1 MANVHVEVPDAWVE
15 AADERDLSL
24 AEYTRRMVRA
34 GRRQFGVDYDP
45 QETPANPKTLKQ
57 DDSDSSGS
65 EIETQL
71 KTWIL
76 ANLSTDD
83 AQDVD
88 DLVALLEDDLATL
101 ADELCDERKAK
112 YRRSQGGYLKIA
124 SDE

>member
-1 MANVHVEVPDAWVE
+1 MRMTTVNMEVPDAWVE

-34 GRRQFGVDYDP
+34 GRRQFGVDYEP
-45 QETPANPKTLKQ
+45 QEVPANPKTLKQ
-57 DDSDSSGS
+57 DDSSGS

-71 KTWIL
+71 KTWIRT
-76 ANLSTDD
+76 NLSTDD

-101 ADELCDERKAK
+101 ADKLCDEGKAK

-124 SDE
+124 TDE